1 MSRRTL
7 LALLAPLLLVLLNH
21 YVLNASLIGLTAAQL
36 CAGLLTTCGL
46 AYAAGAFAGAHPLQ
60 LLASNAST
68 PSWQVWGLPLLWLLL
83 WSAVWLSMW
92 SGALLK
98 NLTLL
103 LFPVLAWFALAA
115 DPATRRRLALSI
127 ASLAVLAIGVLI
139 LRPWRAARLLNIHF
153 GPDPD
158 PAHAGLDAVWQ
169 NIRFFGASATTDATT
184 TLAPSTELLQFMQQ
198 HGLFAGLV
206 AVAIGLLCAILL
218 WHALRH
224 PASLSRP
231 IRHWGFALF
240 FMHAVGGI
248 LYILFNFTLLPN
260 SNDLAIPPLNAAWW
274 PPGLAL
280 LTLGFIATGKM
291 FRAE

>member
-1 MSRRTL
+1 M
-7 LALLAPLLLVLLNH
+7 
-21 YVLNASLIGLTAAQL
+21 
-36 CAGLLTTCGL
+36 
-46 AYAAGAFAGAHPLQ
+46 
-60 LLASNAST
+60 
-68 PSWQVWGLPLLWLLL
+68 
-83 WSAVWLSMW
+83 SMW

-115 DPATRRRLALSI
+115 DPAARRRLAMSI

-169 NIRFFGASATTDATT
+169 NIRFFGATTDATT
-184 TLAPSTELLQFMQQ
+184 TLAPGTELLQFMQQ

-231 IRHWGFALF
+231 VRHWALALF
-240 FMHAVGGI
+240 LMYAVGGI

-260 SNDLAIPPLNAAWW
+260 SNGLAIPPLNAAWW

-280 LTLGFIATGKM
+280 LALGFIATGKM